1 MKAGLNFL
9 RNLRKKKIINESGWS
24 WNIFLPL
31 KTLFNYSYY
40 IFRLCLKRKEKEH
53 IGVIKI

>member
-24 WNIFLPL
+24 WNILFPL
-31 KTLFNYSYY
+31 KT
-40 IFRLCLKRKEKEH
+40 I
-53 IGVIKI
+53 I